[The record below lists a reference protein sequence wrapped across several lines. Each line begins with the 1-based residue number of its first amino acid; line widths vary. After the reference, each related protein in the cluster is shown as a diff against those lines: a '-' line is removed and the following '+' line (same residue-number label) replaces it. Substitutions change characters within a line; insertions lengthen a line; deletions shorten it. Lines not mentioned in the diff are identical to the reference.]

1 MVERGRGRSE
11 GDGGGPERLVVG
23 ARWVRRRE
31 RNRSGKVRVHLARR
45 QDDIAWR
52 CLDGPDGRGTLVSR
66 VGDTVKM
73 ERLPLY
79 SLPTRRYTARR
90 GWPHGSSNE
99 SRRRGLA
106 SHDVGPSAMTA
117 DAAKEGSGVSFTDL
131 SLTCRDCESV
141 FVFSAGEQAFFAEK
155 GLTNQ
160 PQRCPQ
166 CRANRRRERNG
177 QPPRELHAVPC
188 HECGVV
194 ASVPFLPRLDRPVY
208 CSSCFD
214 RVRSAASV

>member
-1 MVERGRGRSE
+1 MG
-11 GDGGGPERLVVG
+11 
-23 ARWVRRRE
+23 
-31 RNRSGKVRVHLARR
+31 
-45 QDDIAWR
+45 
-52 CLDGPDGRGTLVSR
+52 
-66 VGDTVKM
+66 
-73 ERLPLY
+73 LY
-79 SLPTRRYTARR
+79 SVPTHRYTARR
-90 GWPHGSSNE
+90 DGPLWIADLI
-99 SRRRGLA
+99 LA
-106 SHDVGPSAMTA
+106 AGPAGHSVGPSAPIA
-117 DAAKEGSGVSFTDL
+117 DAAREGSAVSFTDQ
-131 SLTCRDCESV
+131 SLTCRDCESI

-177 QPPRELHAVPC
+177 QPPRELHSVPC
-188 HECGVV
+188 AECGAM